1 MAFSVARFAALTRKE
16 FQQLG
21 RNRRLIVQLIVPP
34 TLALV
39 AFGFALN
46 PEVKHMRVGVVDE
59 SRTPLSR
66 ELAMHLTAGRAFDVE
81 AHYGSAREAA
91 AALRAAEIDLAII
104 VPYHYQ
110 DTLAR
115 GQTAEVQVIIDA
127 VNANAAGIAQSY
139 LRQSAMSYSHGLR
152 WRLAAGMTPPAAVSA
167 RSVPLYNP
175 GLVHSWFFITG
186 VMSTIIFI
194 NGSLLSSALTV
205 KERETGT
212 IEQLLMSPVQV
223 WEALLSK
230 TAPVL
235 LLMLVVL
242 LVSVSVGAAVFDLP
256 QRGSWLLLLGSTSL
270 AAIGGIGIG
279 ITIATFAST
288 QQQAQLLTF
297 LMIPP
302 MVLISGTFTPL
313 ETMPEVLQYLSYVD
327 PLRYMVRVLRGIAL
341 KGAGLN
347 LLWPELAALGAIAAT
362 LYAVSA
368 IRFRRQ
374 LR

>member
-1 MAFSVARFAALTRKE
+1 MGFSVVRFAALTRKE

-39 AFGFALN
+39 VFGFALN

-59 SRTPLSR
+59 CRTPLSR
-66 ELAMHLTAGRAFDVE
+66 ELTMHLTANEAFDVE
-81 AHYGSAREAA
+81 AHYSSAPAA
-91 AALRAAEIDLAII
+91 GAALRAGDINLAII
-104 VPYHYQ
+104 VPFDYQ
-110 DTLAR
+110 QRLER
-115 GQTAEVQVIIDA
+115 GQTAEVQVLIDA

-139 LRQSAMSYSHGLR
+139 LRLSAMSFGKSLR
-152 WRLAAGMTPPAAVSA
+152 RRLAPVATPPASVSA
-167 RSVPLYNP
+167 NSLPLYNP

-205 KERETGT
+205 RERETGT

-230 TAPVL
+230 TVPVL

-242 LVSVSVGAAVFDLP
+242 LISMSVGAAIFDLP
-256 QRGSWLLLLGSTSL
+256 QRGSWPLLLFSTSL

-279 ITIATFAST
+279 ITIATFSST

-302 MVLISGTFTPL
+302 MVLISGTFSPV
-313 ETMPEVLQYLSYVD
+313 ETMPDILQYLSFID
-327 PLRYMVRVLRGIAL
+327 PLRYMVRVLRGIVL
-341 KGAGLN
+341 KGAGVE
-347 LLWPELAALGAIAAT
+347 LLWPQLAALGLIVAS
-362 LYAVSA
+362 LYALSA
-368 IRFRRQ
+368 VRYRRQ

>member
-1 MAFSVARFAALTRKE
+1 MAFSAVRFAALTRKE

-59 SRTPLSR
+59 CHTPLSR
-66 ELAMHLTAGRAFDVE
+66 ELAAHLTASQAFDVE
-81 AHYGSAREAA
+81 AHYGSARAAA

-104 VPYHYQ
+104 VPLDYQ
-110 DTLAR
+110 DKLAR

-127 VNANAAGIAQSY
+127 VNANAAGIAKSY
-139 LRQSAMSYSHGLR
+139 LNQSVLGYSRSLR
-152 WRLAAGMTPPAAVSA
+152 WRLVPGVAPPAPVSA
-167 RSVPLYNP
+167 SSVPLYNP

-205 KERETGT
+205 RERETGT

-230 TAPVL
+230 TTPVL

-242 LVSVSVGAAVFDLP
+242 LVSVAVGAAVFDLP
-256 QRGSWLLLLGSTSL
+256 QRGSWPLLLFSTSL

-279 ITIATFAST
+279 ITIATFAVT

-302 MVLISGTFTPL
+302 LVLISGTFSPI
-313 ETMPEVLQYLSYVD
+313 ETMPQILQYISYVD

-341 KGAGLN
+341 KGAGLE
-347 LLWPELAALGAIAAT
+347 LLWPELASLGAIAVT
-362 LYAVSA
+362 LYTVSA
-368 IRFRRQ
+368 LRFRRQ